1 MRPALLRWGSAAVLI
16 AATAGASVASGA
28 AASGGFPPSIYPP
41 PVHSR
46 GGALA
51 ACPNPAGLERFNI
64 YAIATATVLARGY
77 ALISEA
83 TDLGISDRARW
94 PQVRRMWQGRRLD
107 KGSVG
112 QISGQGPAVRSAYS
126 VIVRF
131 SCGQSLVAKSLVV
144 DVGPR
149 PTHAPSC
156 GDCVSQLFFVDRRN
170 HPLIYYVH

>member
-1 MRPALLRWGSAAVLI
+1 MKLGRVGVLVAIGIVLGSPAL
-16 AATAGASVASGA
+16 ASNAYT
-28 AASGGFPPSIYPP
+28 PSIYPP

-51 ACPNPAGLERFNI
+51 ACPNPAGLESFNI
-64 YAIATATVLARGY
+64 AAITSATVLARGY

-83 TDLGISDRARW
+83 TDLSISDRAWW
-94 PQVRRMWQGRRLD
+94 PQVRRMWRRRRLD

-112 QISGQGPAVRSAYS
+112 QISGQGPAARNPYS

-131 SCGQSLVAKSLVV
+131 SCGQSVVAKSLVV